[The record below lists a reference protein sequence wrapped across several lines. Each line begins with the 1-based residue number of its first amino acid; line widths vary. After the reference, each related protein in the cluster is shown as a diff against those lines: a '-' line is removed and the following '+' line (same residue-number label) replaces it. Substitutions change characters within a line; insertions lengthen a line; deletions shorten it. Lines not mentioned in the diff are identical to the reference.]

1 MPGVLTDNGLIKA
14 MSDLY
19 DTHEQGE
26 RVKSWLRENGSA
38 IVMGLVLAFGLMFG
52 FKQWQAWETS
62 ERQQASAE
70 YQVMASLIEANKM
83 DAAVPNYQVL
93 KSEYPKSAYTS
104 MAAML
109 MAKARLQAG
118 QLDLAATALT
128 YAMDNAQPAPVKI
141 IARER
146 LARIRLSQGKPEVAL
161 ELLDGASSS
170 EGFEAQFAEIRG
182 DIHLA
187 NGEIELAIQSY
198 QTSLDTLEEGVGN
211 REFLI
216 IKMEALG
223 VGAGT
228 DDTADGGEM

>member
-1 MPGVLTDNGLIKA
+1 

-62 ERQQASAE
+62 KRQQASAE
-70 YQVMASLIEANKM
+70 YQMMVTFIEASNM
-83 DAAVPNYQVL
+83 DAAVPNYEVL
-93 KSEYPKSAYTS
+93 KAEYPKSAYTS
-104 MAAML
+104 MASLL

-128 YAMDNAQPAPVKI
+128 HAMNTAQPEPVKV

-146 LARIRLSQGKPEVAL
+146 LARVRLSQGDADAAL
-161 ELLDGASSS
+161 VLLDGASSNV
-170 EGFEAQFAEIRG
+170 GFEAQFAEIRG

-187 NGEIELAIQSY
+187 KGETQLAIQSY
-198 QTSLDTLEEGVGN
+198 QASLDALEEGVGN
-211 REFLI
+211 QELLK
-216 IKMEALG
+216 IKLEALG
-223 VGAGT
+223 
-228 DDTADGGEM
+228 ADLAENPDANVDPSRGGM